1 MDAFRNLLKGWVGKL
16 LLVIFILPFAFFGI
30 EGLFQS
36 AGRSKAEIVVNGTEI
51 TKPEIDR
58 AAEIQRRNL
67 VQRMGGQI
75 DPSVISLEMVRPSA
89 VEFLVRKALLSQA
102 TDMEGLYVSQE
113 NAKSYVRA
121 MPQFKDDSGEFS
133 QRRLEQL
140 LAQAGYSGTGFL
152 DEVREEL
159 LVKQLE
165 SAITETAF
173 VTPAELKRLVVLN
186 NQKRDVATLEIK
198 AADFRDQVEVT
209 DEDIRIHYEANSSSF
224 QTPEKAKVEYLHVTL
239 EDFPAAEKVTEED
252 IEIEFQ
258 KMVAAAKDKERRRAQ
273 HILVEIGGELS
284 EKEALEKIKEA
295 QQAIEKGLSFD
306 KAAEKYSDDIATSRL
321 GGDLGFAGKGVY
333 DQAFEDALY
342 SLEVG
347 GVSEIVKTEFGYHI
361 IRLTEVDQ
369 MEMPVLEEERERIV
383 SELKKAK
390 AREALTMAIEDLNQ
404 KAFEHPDTLVDA
416 AEIVPGAE
424 IKTSDWITRAGGPGV
439 LSKPQVTSKIF
450 EEDFIEERVNSE
462 AIELDNDEVV
472 IVRVKDYK
480 PASVKPLKEVR
491 DQVKNAVVTRKAREK
506 AAEVANKLL
515 ARLNTGATLEEVAE
529 EIGKEWNRKEGV
541 GRQNTELGR
550 EVVSK
555 VFEIPE
561 PAENSSSFDKVN
573 LPSGNQM
580 LVAVQ
585 RVQDG
590 VYDLNEQ
597 SEQQI
602 EQSMEMRFGQYD
614 FGNYI
619 ETLKEKAEITRRQI

>member
-75 DPSVISLEMVRPSA
+75 DPSIISLEMVRPSA
-89 VEFLVRKALLSQA
+89 VEFLIRKELLTQA
-102 TDMEGLYVSQE
+102 TELEGLYIAQE

-121 MPQFKDDSGEFS
+121 MPQFQDDTGAFS

-140 LAQAGYSGTGFL
+140 LAQAGYTGTGFL
-152 DEVREEL
+152 SEVREEL

-165 SAITETAF
+165 SAISNSAF
-173 VTPAELKRLVVLN
+173 VIPSEVKTLVVLN

-198 AADFRDQVEVT
+198 ASDYRDDVEVT
-209 DEDIRIHYEANSSSF
+209 DEDIRIYYDAHASSF

-239 EDFPAAEKVTEED
+239 NDFAVTDEVSEED
-252 IEIEFQ
+252 IQIAFEKEL
-258 KMVAAAKDKERRRAQ
+258 AAAADQERRRAQ
-273 HILVEIGGELS
+273 HVLVEVGGDLS
-284 EKEALEKIKEA
+284 EKEALDKIKQA
-295 QQAIEKGLSFD
+295 QQALKDGKTFD
-306 KAAEKYSDDIATSRL
+306 EVAETYSDDIATARL

-333 DQAFEDALY
+333 DQAFEEALFA
-342 SLEVG
+342 LEVG
-347 GVSEIVKTEFGYHI
+347 ETSDIVKSEFGFHL

-369 MEMPVLEEERERIV
+369 PEMPKLEAERDRIV
-383 SELKKAK
+383 AELKAAK

-416 AEIVPGAE
+416 AELVPGG
-424 IKTSDWITRAGGPGV
+424 KVKSSDWITKAGGQGV
-439 LSKPQVTSKIF
+439 LSKPQVTAKIF
-450 EEDFIEERVNSE
+450 EPDFIEERVNSE
-462 AIELDNDEVV
+462 AIELENDEVV
-472 IVRVKDYK
+472 IVRVTDYK
-480 PASVKPLKEVR
+480 PASVKPLDEVKA
-491 DQVKNAVVTRKAREK
+491 QVRNAVVSQKAREK
-506 AAEVANKLL
+506 AVEVANKLL
-515 ARLNTGATLEEVAE
+515 AKLNTGSSLDEVAG
-529 EIGKEWNRKEGV
+529 EINKEWTVKKGI
-541 GRQNTELGR
+541 GRQSTELGR
-550 EVVSK
+550 DVVSK

-561 PAENSSSFDKVN
+561 PKEGASFDKVN
-573 LPSGNQM
+573 LPSGDQV
-580 LVAVQ
+580 LVAVES
-585 RVQDG
+585 VKDG

-597 SEQQI
+597 AENQMEQTMQ
-602 EQSMEMRFGQYD
+602 MRFGQFD

-619 ETLKEKAEITRRQI
+619 ETLKEQAKIERRQI